1 MMKRIALLWVV
12 LIVAGGCASTSAPLR
27 SDDPRFPT
35 VSFLKEHDGVP
46 LGQSVLVAEAVTAT
60 SPVGVRPPLPVRPES
75 LWHYAMRYGGGGNDC
90 PQGQLDSDCAHFQ
103 AHCLAAAG
111 IRVDHP
117 TAVCKA
123 GLTLRVKDLA
133 IAFDNASRRYGNV
146 TKFTDYRLAKRG
158 DYCFLPREANGNV
171 HDHLMLLA
179 AAPDAEGARVYS
191 HTNNRNGNYVR
202 FSTESCLF
210 YRIEER

>member
-1 MMKRIALLWVV
+1 MVKRIALLWVV
-12 LIVAGGCASTSAPLR
+12 LIVVGGCASTSAPLR
-27 SDDPRFPT
+27 PDDPRFPT

-46 LGQSVLVAEAVTAT
+46 LGESMLAAGPVATT
-60 SPVGVRPPLPVRPES
+60 SPSGVRPVLAVRSEQ
-75 LWHYAMRYGGGGNDC
+75 LWRYAMRYGGGGNDC
-90 PQGQLDSDCAHFQ
+90 PEGQLDSDCAHFQ

-111 IRVDHP
+111 IRVDRP
-117 TAVCKA
+117 TAVCKV

-133 IAFDNASRRYGNV
+133 IAFDNASRRYDNV
-146 TKFTDYRLAKRG
+146 KKFTDYRLAQRG
-158 DYCFLPREANGNV
+158 DYCFLPRAANGNV

-179 AAPDAEGARVYS
+179 ATPDAEGARVYS

-210 YRIEER
+210 YRIEGR